1 MNALSSRLRRWFVNG
16 VVITIPIIV
25 TLIVLLVVLEF
36 VLGILTPVIAGIGYL
51 WDNEPSTAVMQ
62 VLTILALLAFFL
74 LVGLAADYTPGTYLS
89 RWFHRT
95 FETIPGI
102 GTIYTSVRQASNV
115 LIDDDVDQFEDV
127 KLVEFPHRGAHVLG
141 FLTADTPTAIEE
153 SADAGDMQTVMI
165 PLGPNPMTN
174 GFIVHVP
181 DEAVSDVDV
190 SVEEAVRMTATL
202 GVASNGVDE
211 DR

>member
-1 MNALSSRLRRWFVNG
+1 MNALLSRLRRWFVNG

-36 VLGILTPVIAGIGYL
+36 LLGLLSPAIAGIGYL

-62 VLTILALLAFFL
+62 VLTILALLAFFF
-74 LVGLAADYTPGTYLS
+74 LVGLIAEYTPGTYLS
-89 RWFHRT
+89 RRFHRT

-127 KLVEFPHRGAHVLG
+127 KLVEFPTGAR
-141 FLTADTPTAIEE
+141 TS
-153 SADAGDMQTVMI
+153 SA
-165 PLGPNPMTN
+165 
-174 GFIVHVP
+174 F
-181 DEAVSDVDV
+181 
-190 SVEEAVRMTATL
+190 
-202 GVASNGVDE
+202 
-211 DR
+211 